1 MCNAFDKYLET
12 FRRNVIFVD
21 DKSVLQL
28 SQRLAALIAQI
39 RNLAKVLSIHPD
51 GKYLYTCFELI
62 NFAPLSHFFAF
73 ALNQI
78 V

>member
-28 SQRLAALIAQI
+28 SQRLAPLISQI

-51 GKYLYTCFELI
+51 G
-62 NFAPLSHFFAF
+62 NFHISF
-73 ALNQI
+73 NK
-78 V
+78 